1 MEMVSADYVLA
12 MTAVG
17 DSRDGYQRLLQALIE
32 IDEEIEQRQKACGL
46 KETEETSERAR
57 NEGVYDLNELP
68 AVEQRISVYDAEQS
82 CRENCLLRAADGR
95 VAADYIYLYPPG
107 IPLVTPGEVITERV
121 ISVILRWLENGLHV
135 SGVQKDQ
142 TVRVVCRN
150 KESEK

>member
-1 MEMVSADYVLA
+1 M
-12 MTAVG
+12 
-17 DSRDGYQRLLQALIE
+17 
-32 IDEEIEQRQKACGL
+32 K
-46 KETEETSERAR
+46 
-57 NEGVYDLNELP
+57 
-68 AVEQRISVYDAEQS
+68 
-82 CRENCLLRAADGR
+82 AADGR

-121 ISVILRWLENGLHV
+121 IAVILRWLENGLHV

>member
-1 MEMVSADYVLA
+1 M
-12 MTAVG
+12 G

-32 IDEEIEQRQKACGL
+32 IDEEIEQQQKACGL

-82 CRENCLLRAADGR
+82 CRENCLLKAADGR

-107 IPLVTPGEVITERV
+107 IPLVTPGHRGG
-121 ISVILRWLENGLHV
+121 ISADVPHRARRI
-135 SGVQKDQ
+135 
-142 TVRVVCRN
+142 
-150 KESEK
+150 

>member
-1 MEMVSADYVLA
+1 M
-12 MTAVG
+12 
-17 DSRDGYQRLLQALIE
+17 GYQRLLQALIE

-82 CRENCLLRAADGR
+82 CRENCLLKAADGR

-121 ISVILRWLENGLHV
+121 ISVILRWLENGAACQRCTKRPN
-135 SGVQKDQ
+135 G
-142 TVRVVCRN
+142 RVVCRN